1 MCTAMPNRFV
11 RNPVS
16 NMYALSAVVF
26 GGPALCKRGVHKHC
40 CLKVSAFAVGWC
52 RCCLFPVAPARFP
65 CVFFSV
71 VFACGGG
78 LLGLGEGHQAFKS
91 TKIAHTSWR
100 ISILFFVYNVLTSS
114 LGNTTSPPAHPGTP
128 TQGFSETHPVFPT
141 SHWITHRGA
150 RIHDHK
156 VKGLALYRLS

>member
-1 MCTAMPNRFV
+1 MSTGGDRDSKDPDLSLFPINTESQWASRCATAMLNRFI

-26 GGPALCKRGVHKHC
+26 GGPALCKRGVHQHC

-52 RCCLFPVAPARFP
+52 RCCLFPVAPARLP

-91 TKIAHTSWR
+91 TEIAHTSWR
-100 ISILFFVYNVLTSS
+100 ISHLFFVYNVLTYS
-114 LGNTTSPPAHPGTP
+114 LGNTTSPPVHPGAPTP
-128 TQGFSETHPVFPT
+128 GF
-141 SHWITHRGA
+141 
-150 RIHDHK
+150 
-156 VKGLALYRLS
+156 L

>member
-1 MCTAMPNRFV
+1 MCAAMPRRFV
-11 RNPVS
+11 RHPAS

-26 GGPALCKRGVHKHC
+26 GGPALCKRGVHQHC

-100 ISILFFVYNVLTSS
+100 ISIVFFVYNVLT
-114 LGNTTSPPAHPGTP
+114 LLWGTP
-128 TQGFSETHPVFPT
+128 LLPQFTLVHPPRAALRHTQCSPVLTGPPT
-141 SHWITHRGA
+141 
-150 RIHDHK
+150 
-156 VKGLALYRLS
+156 VGLEPTTTRLRALRSTD